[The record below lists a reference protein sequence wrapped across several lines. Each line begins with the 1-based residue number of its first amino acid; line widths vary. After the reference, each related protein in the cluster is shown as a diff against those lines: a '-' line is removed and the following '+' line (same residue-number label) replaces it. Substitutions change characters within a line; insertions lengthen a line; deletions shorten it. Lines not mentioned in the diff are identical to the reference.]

1 MSDLHYTYIMRDQVR
16 DQVKNLMKMD
26 SRGRRRYRRW
36 VGLPGVVASVVGVRR
51 R

>member
-16 DQVKNLMKMD
+16 DQVKALMKTD
-26 SRGRRRYRRW
+26 ARGRRRYRHW
-36 VGLPGVVASVVGVRR
+36 SGLPRAMASVVGIRR

>member
-16 DQVKNLMKMD
+16 DQVKALMKTD
-26 SRGRRRYRRW
+26 ARGRRRYRHW
-36 VGLPGVVASVVGVRR
+36 SGLPRVVASVVGIRR